1 MDTYIAFFDETG
13 DNGANTASSD
23 VLVLTSICMS
33 VDD

>member
-1 MDTYIAFFDETG
+1 MDTYIACFDETV
-13 DNGANTASSD
+13 DDGANTALSD